1 MGKKAKDGELKA
13 EEVKPATAEEPKAE
27 EANSV
32 GNSQVEQLESA
43 LAAEKARAEQ
53 LEVQLAGC
61 LRAATGGAM
70 PSRSELPDLK
80 QGDYGWSE
88 AFERTRELRAKYELV
103 YAHSRDLEAQLA
115 SHLSVPSPNDS
126 KVETGEFVNYGLEE
140 QEETAFIRESV
151 AGLTITISVAYREF
165 VKGVDGDFPPWNM
178 LAGYTKQM
186 YAESVYHVRAGNEPR
201 TDFERTVKR
210 LFAESP
216 LMAKLAA

>member
-1 MGKKAKDGELKA
+1 MGKKAKD
-13 EEVKPATAEEPKAE
+13 E

-43 LAAEKARAEQ
+43 LAAEKKRVEE
-53 LEVQLAGC
+53 LELQVAACLA
-61 LRAATGGAM
+61 AATGWTM
-70 PSRSELPDLK
+70 PGRSEIPDLK
-80 QGDYGWSE
+80 QGDFGWSE
-88 AFERTRELRAKYELV
+88 AFERTREMRAKYELV
-103 YAHSRDLEAQLA
+103 YVRSRDLEAQLA

-201 TDFERTVKR
+201 TDFERTAKR

-216 LMAKLAA
+216 LTAKLAA